1 MKLGKKI
8 TYYKK
13 VDSTQLEI
21 FRRIE
26 NSTIENGEV
35 IVAELQTGGIRDSW

>member
-1 MKLGKKI
+1 MDLGKKI
-8 TYYKK
+8 TYYKE

-26 NSTIENGEV
+26 NNTIKNEEV
-35 IVAELQTGGIRDSW
+35 IVAGLQTGGMRNSW